1 MPGRFKMEALF
12 LTIAIAFIIALSGLV
27 IFLVSVKNGQ
37 FEDIEAP
44 KYRILFD
51 DEKEIK
57 NEL

>member
-1 MPGRFKMEALF
+1 MDALF
-12 LTIAIAFIIALSGLV
+12 ITIAIAFLLALTGLV

-51 DEKEIK
+51 DEKENRNLPDVK
-57 NEL
+57 RK

>member
-1 MPGRFKMEALF
+1 MEALF

-37 FEDIEAP
+37 FDDIEVP